1 MWGFFV
7 VVVFFASR
15 DVADSANARM
25 LPVRLCSVC
34 SDLCACMCVCVC
46 VMEAENILCLA
57 LLCHSLSLSL
67 CQYLSISLSLS
78 AFSQESFTWRWRWWG
93 EEPATTGIWAHR
105 AALIR
110 RGLVPCATS
119 ACERSVCVCVCVSVC
134 VCELQHCLYS
144 LM

>member
-1 MWGFFV
+1 MWVFFV

-67 CQYLSISLSLS
+67 SVSLHLSLSLCFQS
-78 AFSQESFTWRWRWWG
+78 GELYLAVALVGGGACHNGDLGTQSSFN
-93 EEPATTGIWAHR
+93 
-105 AALIR
+105 
-110 RGLVPCATS
+110 
-119 ACERSVCVCVCVSVC
+119 
-134 VCELQHCLYS
+134 
-144 LM
+144 